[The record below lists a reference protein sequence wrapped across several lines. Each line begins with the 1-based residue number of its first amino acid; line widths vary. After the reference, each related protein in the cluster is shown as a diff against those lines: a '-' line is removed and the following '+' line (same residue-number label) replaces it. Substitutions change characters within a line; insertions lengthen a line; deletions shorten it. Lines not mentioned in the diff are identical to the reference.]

1 MADAWRETLIAMSNA
16 SNLECARGWAP
27 WLFVVQPSGSLID
40 PDSAEAREWRRQHA
54 AEAFDLDNPMQGRR
68 VARRPVQVGKAEIH
82 VQRTPDKSQ
91 VFVGW
96 KQVHDSG
103 DYRYNRVAKRPG
115 TPGDVQVWSDDIK
128 FMVYAP
134 QKIIVIAVSPSN
146 ETRVSDEVITGAGE
160 TVAITWDNMKPYVE
174 EQ

>member
-1 MADAWRETLIAMSNA
+1 MSDA
-16 SNLECARGWAP
+16 SNLDCARGWAP
-27 WLFVVQPSGSLID
+27 WLFVVHPSGSLID

-54 AEAFDLDNPMQGRR
+54 AEAFELDNPMQSRR
-68 VARRPVQVGKAEIH
+68 TAPPVRVGKAEIH
-82 VQRTPDKSQ
+82 VQGTPDKSQ

-96 KQVHDSG
+96 KQVHSNG

-115 TPGDVQVWSDDIK
+115 TPGDVQAWSDDVK

-134 QKIIVIAVSPSN
+134 QKIIVIAVSPNN
-146 ETRVSDEVITGAGE
+146 ETRVSEEVITGAGD

>member
-1 MADAWRETLIAMSNA
+1 MSNA

-27 WLFVVQPSGSLID
+27 WLFVVHPSGSLID

-54 AEAFDLDNPMQGRR
+54 AEAFDLDNPMQSMQSRR
-68 VARRPVQVGKAEIH
+68 AARPVRVGKAEIH
-82 VQRTPDKSQ
+82 VQGTPDKSQ

-96 KQVHDSG
+96 RQVHSSG

-115 TPGDVQVWSDDIK
+115 TPGDVQVWSDDVK

-134 QKIIVIAVSPSN
+134 QKIIVIAVSPN
-146 ETRVSDEVITGAGE
+146 DGTRVSEEVITGAGE